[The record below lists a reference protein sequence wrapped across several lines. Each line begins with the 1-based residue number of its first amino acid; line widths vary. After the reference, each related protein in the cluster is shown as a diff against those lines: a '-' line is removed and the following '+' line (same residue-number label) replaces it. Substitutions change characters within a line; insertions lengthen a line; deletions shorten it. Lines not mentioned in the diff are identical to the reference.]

1 MRIIEK
7 AGKRGQERLCEQKNE
22 ATRVNE
28 APGSSP
34 GTPKVGSMR
43 GQGVI

>member
-7 AGKRGQERLCEQKNE
+7 ADKRGKERVGQQKNE
-22 ATRVNE
+22 ANRVNE
-28 APGSSP
+28 APDRSP

>member
-7 AGKRGQERLCEQKNE
+7 AGKRGKERLSEQKNE
-22 ATRVNE
+22 ASRINE
-28 APGSSP
+28 APDSSP

-43 GQGVI
+43 GQAVI